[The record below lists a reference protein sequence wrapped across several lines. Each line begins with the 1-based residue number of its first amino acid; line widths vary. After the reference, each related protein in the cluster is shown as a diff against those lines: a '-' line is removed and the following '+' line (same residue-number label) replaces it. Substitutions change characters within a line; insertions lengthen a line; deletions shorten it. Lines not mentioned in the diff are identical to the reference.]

1 MSLIN
6 KEILPFTANA
16 YDPKQDEFFEVSDE
30 NLKGSWS
37 VVCFYPADFSFVC
50 PT

>member
-37 VVCFYPADFSFVC
+37 VVCLSSRLLIRMSN
-50 PT
+50 